1 MDQQDGSLTTFVCAF
16 HEDDNIAQH
25 MEIRERGGRGRRDTR
40 KNLPSFFFFPESTEL
55 LHWMRG
61 ISPGAG
67 RHPGHGGLGRRGDET
82 QALPPPPLVL
92 GSVCVLRSA
101 CGWEADDA
109 GAGFTE
115 SFWPATPQCFSA
127 DGFWWCW
134 WCCLSRGPVKG
145 HRGRTWAVTH
155 WVAICKPYGCA
166 QHAWVS
172 RLLSPDASCPLSMW
186 PLHSYASTVFHI
198 RAVMW

>member
-82 QALPPPPLVL
+82 QALPPPPWCW
-92 GSVCVLRSA
+92 GRSVCCDRPVDERLMMPELVSRSPSGQPPLSA
-101 CGWEADDA
+101 SLLMVSG
-109 GAGFTE
+109 G
-115 SFWPATPQCFSA
+115 A
-127 DGFWWCW
+127 DGAAWVVALGKAIGGEHELLLIGLQSANHMAVPNMHGSPD
-134 WCCLSRGPVKG
+134 CCL
-145 HRGRTWAVTH
+145 
-155 WVAICKPYGCA
+155 
-166 QHAWVS
+166 QMLHA
-172 RLLSPDASCPLSMW
+172 
-186 PLHSYASTVFHI
+186 H
-198 RAVMW
+198 